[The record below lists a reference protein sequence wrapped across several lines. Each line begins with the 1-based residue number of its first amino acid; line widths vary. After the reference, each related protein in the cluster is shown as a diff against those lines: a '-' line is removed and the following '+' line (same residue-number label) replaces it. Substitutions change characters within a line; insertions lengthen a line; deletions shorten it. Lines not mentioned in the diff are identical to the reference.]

1 MVKRVVSAFI
11 CVAVL
16 AFCVGDAYAQKRK
29 KIDRG
34 IEKQTFIPKGTIFAG
49 GTFSYTDLGAGDYTF
64 LLFKDISGSAY
75 LLGAKAFV
83 GYTFRDDIGAGL
95 SFDYSRTKVQID
107 NVDIKLSEDMV
118 FAIKDYY
125 SIQQVFTATAFLRT
139 YINIG
144 NSKRFGLFNDL
155 KFSFG
160 GGQGKIYNGKGE
172 AMSGTY
178 EKIEK
183 AGLLISPG
191 ISVFMTDFMTVEASI
206 GILGIQYSR
215 TEQITN
221 QVSQGHWESFD
232 ASFKINLLSVGLG
245 VAFYF

>member
-1 MVKRVVSAFI
+1 MGCAL
-11 CVAVL
+11 L
-16 AFCVGDAYAQKRK
+16 AGSVIPAQAQKRQ

-34 IEKQTFIPKGTIFAG
+34 IEKKTFIPKGTIIAG
-49 GTFSYTDLGAGDYTF
+49 GTFNYTNLGAGDYTF
-64 LLFKDISGSAY
+64 LLFDNLSASAY

-83 GYTFRDDIGAGL
+83 GYVFRDDLAAGI

-125 SIQQVFTATAFLRT
+125 TIQQVYTATAFLRT

-144 NSKRFGLFNDL
+144 DSKRFGLFNDL

-160 GGQGKIYNGKGE
+160 GGQGKMYTGKGE
-172 AMSGTY
+172 ELSGTY

-183 AGLLISPG
+183 VGLVLSPG
-191 ISVFMTDFMTVEASI
+191 VSIFMTDFLTVEASI

-215 TEQITN
+215 TEQVTN
-221 QVSQGHWESFD
+221 QVSQGYFESFD
-232 ASFKINLLSVGLG
+232 ASFKLNLLSVNLGL
-245 VAFYF
+245 AFYF